1 MKIVTLANNKGG
13 VGKTTTA
20 LNLAAGLRQQKK
32 KVLLIDL
39 DTQQNLTLTCGID
52 TDADLDGSTLFDVFY
67 GYTDINDCLFQI
79 YEDTPDFDII
89 VGGVGLAEKTP
100 KPERLAAALQKL
112 EKQYDYI
119 VIDTPPSLNSITKMA
134 IRTANDV
141 IIPVQPNK
149 YSLWGIGSLYGFI
162 QDIQNDNPDIRVAG
176 LLLVG
181 INERTNIGKQ
191 YIEDYKAV
199 AKEINTKLFKAMIHS
214 SVAISESQD
223 YGRTIYKHAPRST
236 VAKDYMNFV
245 VEYMKGS
252 KK

>member
-1 MKIVTLANNKGG
+1 MKIVALANNKGG

-20 LNLAAGLRQQKK
+20 LNLAAGLSKQKK

-39 DTQQNLTLTCGID
+39 DTQQNLTLTCGVDIEN
-52 TDADLDGSTLFDVFY
+52 DLQDSTLFDVFY

-79 YEDTPDFDII
+79 YDDTPDFDII
-89 VGGVGLAEKTP
+89 VGGVGLADKEL
-100 KPERLAAALQKL
+100 KPERLRAALQKL

-134 IRTANDV
+134 IKAANDV

-162 QDIQNDNPDIRVAG
+162 QEVNPDIKIAG

-181 INERTNIGKQ
+181 INERTNLGKQ
-191 YIEDYKAV
+191 YIEDYKAA
-199 AKEINTKLFKAMIHS
+199 AKAIKTKLFKTMIHNS
-214 SVAISESQD
+214 ITIPESQD
-223 YGRTIYKHAPRST
+223 YGKTIYKHAPRST
-236 VAKDYMNFV
+236 VAKDYMDFV